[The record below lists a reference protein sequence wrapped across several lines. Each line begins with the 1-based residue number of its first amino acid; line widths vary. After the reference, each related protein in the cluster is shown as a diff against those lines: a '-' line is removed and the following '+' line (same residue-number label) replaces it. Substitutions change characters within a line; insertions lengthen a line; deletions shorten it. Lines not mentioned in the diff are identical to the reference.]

1 MLCILSN
8 NNWALENLALCSPGS
23 MSQGS
28 LEGKI
33 AVTSDSVSS
42 GVLAATFPAL
52 AQRLRE
58 GCSRGQARA
67 WLPSAC
73 GSPAL
78 SRPLHT
84 LLSFLRSN
92 SAGRRSR
99 AVPPTVKCNRSH
111 LERHMPEV
119 FSAWIQ
125 GLPHKTPRLWAT
137 FVTCPLRIGGC
148 WEVSLLKWGRSLA
161 LFCPFITLTKALWAL
176 RGNPSSAAL
185 GEPHNP
191 HCLQQ
196 AGYGVLRLR
205 CWPHCGQDLHW
216 QSRGLF

>member
-1 MLCILSN
+1 MLLLVHKQTFLPLSYSPEGINCSVAQGVMLCILSN

-92 SAGRRSR
+92 SAGQEL
-99 AVPPTVKCNRSH
+99 C
-111 LERHMPEV
+111 
-119 FSAWIQ
+119 
-125 GLPHKTPRLWAT
+125 LPR
-137 FVTCPLRIGGC
+137 
-148 WEVSLLKWGRSLA
+148 
-161 LFCPFITLTKALWAL
+161 
-176 RGNPSSAAL
+176 
-185 GEPHNP
+185 
-191 HCLQQ
+191 
-196 AGYGVLRLR
+196 
-205 CWPHCGQDLHW
+205 
-216 QSRGLF
+216 